1 MDIIWFA
8 EIKWDYLKTRKQQII
23 RRKPDG
29 VRLLYLEP
37 YVRGRD
43 NTFDLRRD
51 RDVLRATVPFIKT
64 VPPGQALRWVL
75 DRRWGRSLVDRY
87 ASSRVRRIVRQAGIT
102 PTEAGVIVSNVYAI
116 GVAARIPGRFLCY
129 DCNDAHADFPGMP
142 PWTKDYF
149 AATCRKAD
157 GVFASSQA
165 LYEDVAGLRGGEVG
179 CELLGN
185 GVEYGHFERVRGELG
200 WPDPPDPPRI
210 GYLGAI
216 APWFDFEFVEAV
228 ARAHPDWEI
237 ALIGPAMLGVEKAVA
252 RLTDLPNVSHGEPV
266 SYDDVPRVLRSFTVG
281 IIPFRRNALTRGVN
295 PNKMYEYLAMG
306 LPVVA
311 SNFSAEVRRYPEVV
325 FTAEER
331 DGFVRA
337 CQEYVSL
344 TGDGARLDGHRR
356 RAVEIAA
363 RHDWAVIAHRFW
375 ERVQHMGAR

>member
-1 MDIIWFA
+1 MDIVWFA

-23 RRKPDG
+23 RRKPAG

-51 RDVLRATVPFIKT
+51 SDVLRATVPFIKT

-75 DRRWGRSLVDRY
+75 DRQWGRSLVDRL
-87 ASSRVRRIVRQAGIT
+87 ARSRVKRIVREAEMN
-102 PTEAGVIVSNVYAI
+102 PTEAGVIISNVYAI
-116 GVAARIPGRFLCY
+116 GVARRLPGRFLLY

-142 PWTKDYF
+142 RWTNDYF

-157 GVFASSQA
+157 GVFASSEA
-165 LYEDVAGLRGGEVG
+165 LYEDVAEIRGGKEG
-179 CELLGN
+179 CDLLGN
-185 GVEYGHFERVRGELG
+185 GVEYGHFERVRSELG

-216 APWFDFEFVEAV
+216 APWFDFDTVEAL
-228 ARAHPDWEI
+228 ARAQPDWEI
-237 ALIGPAMLGVEKAVA
+237 ALVGPIVLGVEKEVG
-252 RLTDLPNVSHGEPV
+252 RLVDLPNVSHQDPV
-266 SYDDVPRVLRSFTVG
+266 AYDDVPRVLRTFTAG
-281 IIPFRRNALTRGVN
+281 IIPFRKNALTRGVN

-311 SNFSAEVRRYPEVV
+311 SDFSTEVRRYPDAVS
-325 FTAEER
+325 TADDP
-331 DGFVRA
+331 DGFVRV
-337 CQEYVSL
+337 CRESVSL
-344 TGDGARLDGHRR
+344 SRDGARLADFRM

-363 RHDWAVIAHRFW
+363 GHDWAVIANLFW
-375 ERVQHMGAR
+375 ERVQRMWEH

>member
-23 RRKPDG
+23 RRKPAD

-37 YVRGRD
+37 YVKGRD

-51 RDVLRATVPFIKT
+51 KDVLRATVPFIKT

-75 DRRWGRSLVDRY
+75 DRGWGRSAIDRY
-87 ASSRVRRIVRQAGIT
+87 ARSRVKRIIRDAGFVHAEAGI
-102 PTEAGVIVSNVYAI
+102 VVSNVYAI
-116 GVAARIPGRFLCY
+116 GVAGRIPGRFMLY

-142 PWTKDYF
+142 PWTRDYYT
-149 AATCRKAD
+149 ATCRKAD
-157 GVFASSQA
+157 SVFASSQA
-165 LYEDVAGLRGGEVG
+165 LYEDVTGHRGGEAG

-185 GVEYGHFERVRGELG
+185 GVEYEHFQRLRGELG

-216 APWFDFEFVEAV
+216 APWFDFEIVERV

-237 ALIGPAMLGVEKAVA
+237 ALIGPVVLGVEKAVE
-252 RLTDLPNVSHGEPV
+252 RLTDLPNVSHGDPV
-266 SYDDVPRVLRSFTVG
+266 SYEDVPRVLRSFTVG

-306 LPVVA
+306 LPVV
-311 SNFSAEVRRYPEVV
+311 STDFSAEVRRYPDAVA
-325 FTAEER
+325 TP
-331 DGFVRA
+331 DDSNGFVRS
-337 CQEYVSL
+337 CEDFVSL
-344 TGDGARLDGHRR
+344 AADGGRLSDHRR
-356 RAVEIAA
+356 QAVDIAA
-363 RHDWAVIAHRFW
+363 RHDWAVIADRFW
-375 ERVQHMGAR
+375 ERVQALWSR